1 MYRKR
6 FKNVLL
12 ENRNVTVS
20 GITMQASVAYEDPI
34 W

>member
-20 GITMQASVAYEDPI
+20 EITMQASVAYVDPI